1 MSSTYF
7 VMSVP
12 FLAWAALLVA
22 VARWKFG
29 LRLRSLAA
37 PIAAVVALTVVF
49 DNLIIAAGLV
59 AYDPSRNLGIMIG
72 LAPIEDFLYAVVAV
86 CLSASLWAIM
96 TPRRTS

>member
-1 MSSTYF
+1 MNFTYL

-12 FLAWAALLVA
+12 FLAWGAVLVA

-29 LRLRSLAA
+29 LRLRSLVKPVAL
-37 PIAAVVALTVVF
+37 VVALTVVF

-72 LAPIEDFLYAVVAV
+72 LAPIEDFLYAIVAV
-86 CLSASLWAIM
+86 FVTASLWSIVS
-96 TPRRTS
+96 PRRSS